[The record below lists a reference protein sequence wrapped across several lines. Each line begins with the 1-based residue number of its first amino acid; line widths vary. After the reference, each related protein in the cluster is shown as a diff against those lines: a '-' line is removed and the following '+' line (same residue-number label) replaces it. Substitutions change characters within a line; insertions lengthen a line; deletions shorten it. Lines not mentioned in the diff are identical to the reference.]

1 MKYATRM
8 LVLALTMLPLVATA
22 QLSGGEKI
30 VAQVPFEFVLGSKV
44 VPPGEWIVQTANM
57 YGSVLQIRNKA
68 AAVSLMFMPSLV
80 GDKRA
85 AGDCTL
91 VFHKYGSTYFL
102 AKVRIAGSDNSYQLP
117 ESKAEAEILAKNVP
131 VTNEILVASRK

>member
-8 LVLALTMLPLVATA
+8 LVLELAMLPLLCTDK
-22 QLSGGEKI
+22 LSGGEKI
-30 VAQVPFEFVLGSKV
+30 VVQVPFEFVLGSKV
-44 VPPGEWIVQTANM
+44 VPSGEWIVQTANM
-57 YGSVLQIRNKA
+57 SGSVLQIRNNA
-68 AAVSLMFMPSLV
+68 AAMNLMFMPSLV

-102 AKVRIAGSDNSYQLP
+102 AKVTIAGSDNSYQLP
-117 ESKAEAEILAKNVP
+117 ESKAEAEILARNVP
-131 VTNEILVASRK
+131 VTNEILLASRK